1 VGRDDK
7 PPAPGAGGGG
17 EGRTGTAAS
26 GVSIAS
32 VALSRPL
39 SRVLAR
45 LEESGCRHL
54 GRNGAWRS
62 RCPAH
67 DDRRPSLSL
76 AEAED
81 GRVLIKCHAGCATEA
96 VLERLGLTW
105 RELFPEHGH
114 GNGHRERPARPPATD
129 PLSWWA
135 DRCGVPREWLRRLP
149 IEAQEGAIAFTW
161 AGLDTRKL
169 RAPDRKGWWQPED
182 GPRPPLWPSLPEAA
196 PPVLLLTEG
205 ESDATVAAYCVE
217 ALGLQEKAFAA
228 AVTKGAGQKPEQ
240 ALLQELVA
248 KGFKG
253 ILLIPDVDEAG
264 REWASVWAEAARRAG
279 LLAQAI
285 DLAALG
291 MVSPSL
297 GEKDLRDGFRRRS
310 VRVMGALKAAIE
322 ELAQEAPNF
331 TSDII
336 PRVVGSKV
344 PTAAELRGEA
354 PREFRWLPFLGQEG
368 FIWEG
373 SVTLLSGYPKVGK
386 STVLTWLM
394 LEWAAAGRKVHILT
408 EEGLEV
414 WRRRLAA
421 MPDGPW
427 ERVTIQPAL
436 ALGVEGLCQVL
447 RDTDADVIV
456 VDTLR
461 KVAPLGSFR
470 DSAEVNAAFV
480 AILSA
485 RQEAQAKRGRPITLV
500 LAHHDRKSS
509 EGAEEGQ
516 RVADSHVVFGSVDTV
531 LELVRGEG
539 NRRLLRG
546 WGRLVEPPTV
556 IIEMAEDGA
565 LRILGSPQEVA
576 LGEVKGKVLGVLEEA
591 EGWLTTKEVREAMP
605 IPKPS
610 DDQLRKALME
620 LARKGLVERAPPLS
634 EGTKQGVTYRW
645 RLAPG
650 QPNLTSDDRGCNSG
664 SKVATAPPADLFAQ
678 TLAGELEAE
687 EDEPQAQAEREEA
700 SPPWA
705 HLPLWVQTVLGEFC
719 EADGEGLRW
728 REPPE
733 GTAQGATGP
742 PPRPC
747 VECGALATT
756 AMRRPAYGGVD
767 DSDSRR

>member
-1 VGRDDK
+1 MR
-7 PPAPGAGGGG
+7 
-17 EGRTGTAAS
+17 EGPFA
-26 GVSIAS
+26 II
-32 VALSRPL
+32 
-39 SRVLAR
+39 LAR
-45 LEESGCRHL
+45 LEELGCRPRRR
-54 GRNGAWRS
+54 GRQWVALCPNHPD
-62 RCPAH
+62 RC
-67 DDRRPSLSL
+67 PSLSL
-76 AEAED
+76 REAED
-81 GRVLIKCHAGCATEA
+81 GRVLLKCMAGCDTQA
-96 VLERLGLTW
+96 VLARLSIGWDALFPPEERRNGGDRHQQQQGKRPQVQEEGGWPTEDAAFKWLHEKTGCPRVLAGVLGVRYQDEGLCLTW
-105 RELFPEHGH
+105 PGIQARMVRRGPRASWTWEAEEHEGQ
-114 GNGHRERPARPPATD
+114 RPDLWP
-129 PLSWWA
+129 
-135 DRCGVPREWLRRLP
+135 LP
-149 IEAQEGAIAFTW
+149 IFLARSIW
-161 AGLDTRKL
+161 
-169 RAPDRKGWWQPED
+169 
-182 GPRPPLWPSLPEAA
+182 
-196 PPVLLLTEG
+196 LTEG
-205 ESDATVAAYCVE
+205 PTDCLALRAA
-217 ALGLQEKAFAA
+217 GLPAYAS
-228 AVTKGAGQKPEQ
+228 VKGAGRDLGLVLK
-240 ALLQELVA
+240 AL
-248 KGFKG
+248 K
-253 ILLIPDVDEAG
+253 EAG
-264 REWASVWAEAARRAG
+264 MEEVVIVYDLDGAGRSGAEKAAKAARAAG
-279 LLAQAI
+279 LRVREVELPSYLALVGGKDVCDLLATLGGDVRRLREVIEALAQA
-285 DLAALG
+285 
-291 MVSPSL
+291 
-297 GEKDLRDGFRRRS
+297 
-310 VRVMGALKAAIE
+310 
-322 ELAQEAPNF
+322 APNF
-331 TSDII
+331 TSAII
-336 PRVVGSKV
+336 PPGVGSKV
-344 PTAAELRGEA
+344 PTAAELRAEA
-354 PREFRWLPFLGQEG
+354 PKELPWLPFLGREG
-368 FIWEG
+368 FVWEG
-373 SVTLLSGYPKVGK
+373 SVTLLSSYPKTGK
-386 STVLTWLM
+386 STLLAWLA
-394 LEWAAAGRKVHILT
+394 LEWAKLGRKVRILS
-408 EEGLEV
+408 EEGLEI
-414 WRRRLAA
+414 WRRRLSA

-436 ALGVEGLCQVL
+436 GLGIAGLCQVL
-447 RDTDADVIV
+447 RDVDADIFL

-539 NRRLLRG
+539 SRRLVRG

-576 LGEVKGKVLGVLEEA
+576 LEEVKEKVLGVLEEA
-591 EGWLTTKEVREAMP
+591 EGWLTTKEAREALP
-605 IPKPS
+605 TPRPS
-610 DDQLRKALME
+610 DDQVRRALLE
-620 LARKGLVERAPPLS
+620 LARGGLVERAPPLS

-650 QPNLTSDDRGCNSG
+650 QPNLTSDDRGCDSG

-678 TLAGELEAE
+678 TLAGEFEAE